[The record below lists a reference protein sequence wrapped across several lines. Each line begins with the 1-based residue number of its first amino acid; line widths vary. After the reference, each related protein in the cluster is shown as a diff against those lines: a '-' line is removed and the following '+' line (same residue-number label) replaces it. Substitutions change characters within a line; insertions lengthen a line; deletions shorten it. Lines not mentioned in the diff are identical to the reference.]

1 MIIENSFEVP
11 GTPKQTL
18 ELLLSAERVVPCMPG
33 AELVEVVDDRNWR
46 AKMRV
51 RLGPVGMDFDNKI
64 ELAEIDEAGGVVKM
78 NVSGRDTRGKG
89 GADGTVEARFAATDT
104 GTRVEMTTDLRF
116 SGQAAQLGR
125 PNVVQ
130 DVASKLVGDF
140 AKCLGQQMTHQSET
154 EAATSDGDPDTVP
167 LPPPPPPPVKPLSA
181 LSVLVAAIRG
191 AAKRGFPVVMAAIAK
206 ATKRSFS
213 VLAAAISGAIKRMF
227 RKGG

>member
-11 GTPKQTL
+11 GTPKQTMT
-18 ELLLSAERVVPCMPG
+18 LLLDPERVVPCMPG
-33 AELVEVVDDRNWR
+33 AELVEKVDDRNWR

-64 ELAEIDEAGGVVKM
+64 ELTEVDEANGLVRM

-89 GADGTVEARFAATDT
+89 GADGTVEARFAASGT
-104 GTRVEMTTDLRF
+104 GTKVDMTTDLRF

-130 DVASKLVGDF
+130 DVSSKLIGDF
-140 AKCLGQQMTHQSET
+140 ANCLGQQMTFQAAADAA
-154 EAATSDGDPDTVP
+154 EADGDPATVA
-167 LPPPPPPPVKPLSA
+167 PPPPPPPSAKPLSA
-181 LSVLVAAIRG
+181 
-191 AAKRGFPVVMAAIAK
+191 
-206 ATKRSFS
+206 FS
-213 VLAAAISGAIKRMF
+213 VLMAAISGAIKRMF

>member
-11 GTPKQTL
+11 GTPKQTM

-64 ELAEIDEAGGVVKM
+64 ELTEIDEAAGVVRM

-89 GADGTVEARFAATDT
+89 GADGTVEARFAAADT
-104 GTRVEMTTDLRF
+104 GTKVDMITDLRF

-140 AKCLGQQMTHQSET
+140 AKCLGQQMSFQSEA
-154 EAATSDGDPDTVP
+154 EAAASDGATDAVP
-167 LPPPPPPPVKPLSA
+167 LPPPPPPPAAKPLSA
-181 LSVLVAAIRG
+181 
-191 AAKRGFPVVMAAIAK
+191 
-206 ATKRSFS
+206 FS
-213 VLAAAISGAIKRMF
+213 VLMAAISGAIKRMALSVLAVLRPVIAKAIKRIF
-227 RKGG
+227 QKGG

>member
-1 MIIENSFEVP
+1 VIIENSFEVP
-11 GTPKQTL
+11 GSPEDTL
-18 ELLLSAERVVPCMPG
+18 KLLLDPERVVPCMPG
-33 AELVEVVDDRNWR
+33 AELVEVVDDKNWR

-64 ELAEIDEAGGVVKM
+64 ELVEIDEANGVVKM

-89 GADGTVEARFAATDT
+89 GADGTVEARFAAADG

-140 AKCLGQQMTHQSET
+140 AGCLGQQMKLQ
-154 EAATSDGDPDTVP
+154 AATKAAIDDGDPATV
-167 LPPPPPPPVKPLSA
+167 PPPPPPSPAAKPLSGFA
-181 LSVLVAAIRG
+181 VLVAAV
-191 AAKRGFPVVMAAIAK
+191 A
-206 ATKRSFS
+206 
-213 VLAAAISGAIKRMF
+213 GAIKRLF
-227 RKGG
+227 RKPPAAKPLLAFAGLTAAVAAAIKRLLRKGG

>member
-18 ELLLSAERVVPCMPG
+18 ELLLDAKRVVPCMPG
-33 AELVEVVDDRNWR
+33 AELVEIVDDRNWR

-64 ELAEIDEAGGVVKM
+64 ELVEIDEANGVVTM

-89 GADGTVEARFAATDT
+89 GADGTVEARFAASGN
-104 GTRVEMTTDLRF
+104 GTRVDMTTDLRF

-130 DVASKLVGDF
+130 DVSSKLVGDF
-140 AKCLGQQMTHQSET
+140 ANCLGQQMTFT
-154 EAATSDGDPDTVP
+154 AAAEAAQSDGDAATVAS
-167 LPPPPPPPVKPLSA
+167 PPPPPPSAKPLSA
-181 LSVLVAAIRG
+181 FSVL
-191 AAKRGFPVVMAAIAK
+191 MAAIG
-206 ATKRSFS
+206 
-213 VLAAAISGAIKRMF
+213 GAIKRMF

>member
-1 MIIENSFEVP
+1 MIIENAFEVP
-11 GTPKQTL
+11 GTPDQTL
-18 ELLLSAERVVPCMPG
+18 KLLLDAERVVPCMPG
-33 AELVEVVDDRNWR
+33 AELVEIVDDRNWR

-64 ELAEIDEAGGVVKM
+64 ELVEIDEANGVVKM

-89 GADGTVEARFAATDT
+89 GADGTVEARFIAGGA

-130 DVASKLVGDF
+130 DVASKMVGDF
-140 AKCLGQQMTHQSET
+140 ASCLGQQMNFQAAADAAET
-154 EAATSDGDPDTVP
+154 DGNPATER
-167 LPPPPPPPVKPLSA
+167 PPPPPPPPAKPLSA
-181 LSVLVAAIRG
+181 FAVLTAAVSGAVKRFLKHP
-191 AAKRGFPVVMAAIAK
+191 AAKPILAIAAGTVAVTA
-206 ATKRSFS
+206 AT
-213 VLAAAISGAIKRMF
+213 KRMF

>member
-1 MIIENSFEVP
+1 MIIENSFETP
-11 GTPKQTL
+11 GTPEETL
-18 ELLLSAERVVPCMPG
+18 KLLLDAERVVPCMPG
-33 AELVEVVDDRNWR
+33 AELVEIVDDKNWR

-64 ELAEIDEAGGVVKM
+64 ELVEIDQAAGVVKM

-89 GADGTVEARFAATDT
+89 GADGTVEAKFAAVDS
-104 GTRVEMTTDLRF
+104 GTRVDMTTDLRF

-140 AKCLGQQMTHQSET
+140 AQCLGQQMSFQ
-154 EAATSDGDPDTVP
+154 AASDAAINDGDPATA
-167 LPPPPPPPVKPLSA
+167 PPPPPPPPAAKPLS
-181 LSVLVAAIRG
+181 G
-191 AAKRGFPVVMAAIAK
+191 
-206 ATKRSFS
+206 FS
-213 VLAAAISGAIKRMF
+213 VLMAAVSGAIKRLF

>member
-1 MIIENSFEVP
+1 VIIQNSFEVP
-11 GTPKQTL
+11 GTPKQTM

-33 AELVEVVDDRNWR
+33 AELVEVVDPKNWR

-64 ELAEIDEAGGVVKM
+64 ELSEIDEAAGLVRM

-89 GADGTVEARFAATDT
+89 GADGTVEARFAANGT
-104 GTRVEMTTDLRF
+104 GTRVDMTTDLRF

-140 AKCLGQQMTHQSET
+140 AKCLGQQMTHQSEA
-154 EAATSDGDPDTVP
+154 EASASDGDPDTVP
-167 LPPPPPPPVKPLSA
+167 SPPPPPPAAAKPLSA
-181 LSVLVAAIRG
+181 
-191 AAKRGFPVVMAAIAK
+191 
-206 ATKRSFS
+206 FS
-213 VLAAAISGAIKRMF
+213 VLMAAVIGAVKRMSLSAFSVLKPVITRAIKRIF

>member
-18 ELLLSAERVVPCMPG
+18 DLLLDAERVVPCMPG
-33 AELVEVVDDRNWR
+33 AELVEMVDDKNWR

-64 ELAEIDEAGGVVKM
+64 ELTEIDEANGIVKM

-89 GADGTVEARFAATDT
+89 GADGTVEARFAAIDT

-140 AKCLGQQMTHQSET
+140 ANCLGQQMSYKAAA
-154 EAATSDGDPDTVP
+154 EAAESDGDPATVA
-167 LPPPPPPPVKPLSA
+167 PPPPPPPAAKPLS
-181 LSVLVAAIRG
+181 G
-191 AAKRGFPVVMAAIAK
+191 
-206 ATKRSFS
+206 FS
-213 VLAAAISGAIKRMF
+213 VLMAAISGAIKRLF
-227 RKGG
+227 GKGG

>member
-11 GTPKQTL
+11 GTPKQTM

-33 AELVEVVDDRNWR
+33 AELVEVVDPKNWR

-64 ELAEIDEAGGVVKM
+64 ELAEIDEAAGVVRM

-89 GADGTVEARFAATDT
+89 GADGTVEARFAATAT
-104 GTRVEMTTDLRF
+104 GTKVDMTTDLRF

-140 AKCLGQQMTHQSET
+140 AKCLGQQMTHQSEA
-154 EAATSDGDPDTVP
+154 EASASDGDPDPVP
-167 LPPPPPPPVKPLSA
+167 LPPAPPPPPQTAKPLSA
-181 LSVLVAAIRG
+181 
-191 AAKRGFPVVMAAIAK
+191 
-206 ATKRSFS
+206 FS
-213 VLAAAISGAIKRMF
+213 VLMAAVIGAVKRMARSAVSVLRPIITKAVKRIF

>member
-1 MIIENSFEVP
+1 VIISNSFETP
-11 GTPKQTL
+11 GTPEQTL
-18 ELLLSAERVVPCMPG
+18 KLLLDPERVVPCMPG
-33 AELVEVVDDRNWR
+33 AELVDKVDDRNWHAR
-46 AKMRV
+46 MRV

-64 ELAEIDEAGGVVKM
+64 QLTEIDEANGVVKM

-89 GADGTVEARFAATDT
+89 GADGTVEARFAAIDT

-140 AKCLGQQMTHQSET
+140 AQCLGQQMSFQAAS
-154 EAATSDGDPDTVP
+154 EAAANEGSADAA
-167 LPPPPPPPVKPLSA
+167 PPPPPPPPPAKPLSA
-181 LSVLVAAIRG
+181 
-191 AAKRGFPVVMAAIAK
+191 
-206 ATKRSFS
+206 FS
-213 VLAAAISGAIKRMF
+213 VLMAAISGAIKRLF

>member
-11 GTPKQTL
+11 GTPDQTL
-18 ELLLSAERVVPCMPG
+18 KLLLDAERVVPCMPG
-33 AELVEVVDDRNWR
+33 AELVEIVDARNWR

-64 ELAEIDEAGGVVKM
+64 ELVEVDEANGVVKM

-89 GADGTVEARFAATDT
+89 GADGTVEARFAAADG
-104 GTRVEMTTDLRF
+104 GTRVDMTTDLRF

-140 AKCLGQQMTHQSET
+140 ANCLGQQMNLQ
-154 EAATSDGDPDTVP
+154 AATAAAIDDGDPATV
-167 LPPPPPPPVKPLSA
+167 PPPPPPSPAAKPLSA
-181 LSVLVAAIRG
+181 FAVL
-191 AAKRGFPVVMAAIAK
+191 MAA
-206 ATKRSFS
+206 
-213 VLAAAISGAIKRMF
+213 LSGAIKRLF

>member
-11 GTPKQTL
+11 GTPKQTM

-33 AELVEVVDDRNWR
+33 AELVEVVDPKNWR

-64 ELAEIDEAGGVVKM
+64 ELAEIDEAAGLVRM

-89 GADGTVEARFAATDT
+89 GADGTVEARFAANGT
-104 GTRVEMTTDLRF
+104 GTRVDMTTDLRF

-140 AKCLGQQMTHQSET
+140 AKCLGQQMRFQSEA
-154 EAATSDGDPDTVP
+154 EAAASDGDPDTVP
-167 LPPPPPPPVKPLSA
+167 LPPPPPPPAAKPLSA
-181 LSVLVAAIRG
+181 
-191 AAKRGFPVVMAAIAK
+191 
-206 ATKRSFS
+206 FS
-213 VLAAAISGAIKRMF
+213 VLMAAMIGAIKRIMAALKPAIKRIMAVMDGAIKRMF

>member
-1 MIIENSFEVP
+1 LIIENTFEVP
-11 GTPKQTL
+11 GPPDQTL
-18 ELLLSAERVVPCMPG
+18 KLLLDAKRVVPCMPG
-33 AELVEVVDDRNWR
+33 AELVEMVDDRNWR

-64 ELAEIDEAGGVVKM
+64 ELVEIDEANGVVKM

-89 GADGTVEARFAATDT
+89 GADGTVEARFAAIDS
-104 GTRVEMTTDLRF
+104 GTRVAMTTDLRF

-140 AKCLGQQMTHQSET
+140 AGCLGQQMNLQAAT
-154 EAATSDGDPDTVP
+154 EAATSDEDPATA
-167 LPPPPPPPVKPLSA
+167 PPPPPPPASKPLSA
-181 LSVLVAAIRG
+181 FAVMMAAVGGSIKRVLKKPRAKTVLVFAGVAATV
-191 AAKRGFPVVMAAIAK
+191 AA
-206 ATKRSFS
+206 ATKR
-213 VLAAAISGAIKRMF
+213 LL

>member
-1 MIIENSFEVP
+1 MIIENSFETP
-11 GTPKQTL
+11 GTPEETL
-18 ELLLSAERVVPCMPG
+18 SLLLDPERVVPCMPG
-33 AELVEVVDDRNWR
+33 AELVDKVDDRNWH

-64 ELAEIDEAGGVVKM
+64 QLTEIDEAAGVVKM

-89 GADGTVEARFAATDT
+89 GADGTVEARFAAIDT
-104 GTRVEMTTDLRF
+104 GTRVDMTTDLRF

-140 AKCLGQQMTHQSET
+140 ATCLGQQMSFQ
-154 EAATSDGDPDTVP
+154 AASAAAINDGDPDTVP
-167 LPPPPPPPVKPLSA
+167 PPPPPPPAAKPLSA
-181 LSVLVAAIRG
+181 
-191 AAKRGFPVVMAAIAK
+191 
-206 ATKRSFS
+206 FS
-213 VLAAAISGAIKRMF
+213 VLMAAVSGAIKRLF

>member
-18 ELLLSAERVVPCMPG
+18 DLLLDAERVVPCMPG
-33 AELVEVVDDRNWR
+33 AELVEMVDARNWR
-46 AKMRV
+46 AKIRV

-64 ELAEIDEAGGVVKM
+64 ELVEIDEANGVVKM

-89 GADGTVEARFAATDT
+89 GADGTVEARFAESNG
-104 GTRVEMTTDLRF
+104 GTRVDMTTDLRF

-140 AKCLGQQMTHQSET
+140 ANCLSQQMTI
-154 EAATSDGDPDTVP
+154 EATPAAVESDGDPASAA
-167 LPPPPPPPVKPLSA
+167 PPAPSPPAPKPLSGF
-181 LSVLVAAIRG
+181 SVLVAAIN
-191 AAKRGFPVVMAAIAK
+191 
-206 ATKRSFS
+206 
-213 VLAAAISGAIKRMF
+213 GAIKRMF

>member
-18 ELLLSAERVVPCMPG
+18 DLLLDAERVVPCMPG
-33 AELVEVVDDRNWR
+33 AELVELVDDRNWR

-64 ELAEIDEAGGVVKM
+64 ELVEIDEAAGVVKM

-89 GADGTVEARFAATDT
+89 GADGTVEARFAASDG
-104 GTRVEMTTDLRF
+104 GTRVDMTTDLRF

-140 AKCLGQQMTHQSET
+140 ANCLGQQMTFKAAA
-154 EAATSDGDPDTVP
+154 EAAESNGGPDTVP
-167 LPPPPPPPVKPLSA
+167 PTPPPPPAAKPLS
-181 LSVLVAAIRG
+181 G
-191 AAKRGFPVVMAAIAK
+191 
-206 ATKRSFS
+206 FS
-213 VLAAAISGAIKRMF
+213 VLMAAVSGAIKRMF

>member
-18 ELLLSAERVVPCMPG
+18 DLLLDAERVVPCMPG
-33 AELVEVVDDRNWR
+33 AELVEMVDARNWR
-46 AKMRV
+46 AKIRV

-64 ELAEIDEAGGVVKM
+64 ELVEIDEANGVVKM

-89 GADGTVEARFAATDT
+89 GADGTVEARFAASNG
-104 GTRVEMTTDLRF
+104 GTRVDMTTDLRF

-140 AKCLGQQMTHQSET
+140 ANCLGQQITIKAAA
-154 EAATSDGDPDTVP
+154 EAAESDGEPATVAP
-167 LPPPPPPPVKPLSA
+167 SPPSLPAAKPLSG
-181 LSVLVAAIRG
+181 LSVLVAAIN
-191 AAKRGFPVVMAAIAK
+191 
-206 ATKRSFS
+206 
-213 VLAAAISGAIKRMF
+213 GAIKRMF

>member
-1 MIIENSFEVP
+1 MIIQNSFEVP

-18 ELLLSAERVVPCMPG
+18 DLLLDAERVVPCMPG
-33 AELVEVVDDRNWR
+33 AELVEMVDARNWR
-46 AKMRV
+46 AKIRV

-64 ELAEIDEAGGVVKM
+64 ELVEIDEANGVVKM

-89 GADGTVEARFAATDT
+89 GADGTVEARFAASNG
-104 GTRVEMTTDLRF
+104 GTRVDMTTDLHF

-140 AKCLGQQMTHQSET
+140 ANCLGQQMTIKAT
-154 EAATSDGDPDTVP
+154 AAAAESDGDPATVA
-167 LPPPPPPPVKPLSA
+167 PPPPSPPAAKPLSGF
-181 LSVLVAAIRG
+181 SVLV
-191 AAKRGFPVVMAAIAK
+191 
-206 ATKRSFS
+206 
-213 VLAAAISGAIKRMF
+213 AAISGAIKRMF

>member
-18 ELLLSAERVVPCMPG
+18 DLLLDAERVVPCMPG
-33 AELVEVVDDRNWR
+33 AELVEMVDARNWR
-46 AKMRV
+46 AKIRV

-64 ELAEIDEAGGVVKM
+64 ELVEIDEANGVVKM

-89 GADGTVEARFAATDT
+89 GADGTVEARFAESNG
-104 GTRVEMTTDLRF
+104 GTRVDMTTDLRF

-140 AKCLGQQMTHQSET
+140 ANCLGQQMTIQAT
-154 EAATSDGDPDTVP
+154 PAAAESDGDPATAA
-167 LPPPPPPPVKPLSA
+167 PPPPSPPAAKPLSGF
-181 LSVLVAAIRG
+181 SVLV
-191 AAKRGFPVVMAAIAK
+191 
-206 ATKRSFS
+206 
-213 VLAAAISGAIKRMF
+213 AAISGAIKRMF

>member
-11 GTPKQTL
+11 GSPEDTL
-18 ELLLSAERVVPCMPG
+18 KLLLDPERVVPCMPG
-33 AELVEVVDDRNWR
+33 AELVEVVDGKNWR

-64 ELAEIDEAGGVVKM
+64 ELVEIDEANGVVKM

-89 GADGTVEARFAATDT
+89 GADGTVEARFAAADG

-140 AKCLGQQMTHQSET
+140 AGCLGQQMGFQ
-154 EAATSDGDPDTVP
+154 AATGSAIDDGDPDTA
-167 LPPPPPPPVKPLSA
+167 PPPPPPPPAAKPLSA
-181 LSVLVAAIRG
+181 FAVL
-191 AAKRGFPVVMAAIAK
+191 MAAV
-206 ATKRSFS
+206 T
-213 VLAAAISGAIKRMF
+213 GAIKRLF
-227 RKGG
+227 RNRPRAKRLLAFAGLTAAVTGAIKRLLRKGG

>member
-1 MIIENSFEVP
+1 MIIENTFEVP
-11 GTPKQTL
+11 GTPDQTL
-18 ELLLSAERVVPCMPG
+18 KLLLDAERVVPCMPG
-33 AELVEVVDDRNWR
+33 AELVEIVDDRNWR

-64 ELAEIDEAGGVVKM
+64 ELAEIDEANGVVKM

-89 GADGTVEARFAATDT
+89 GADGTVEARFAAIDS
-104 GTRVEMTTDLRF
+104 GTRVDMTTDLRF

-140 AKCLGQQMTHQSET
+140 AGCLGQQLNFQPAT
-154 EAATSDGDPDTVP
+154 EAAAAGDGDPATV
-167 LPPPPPPPVKPLSA
+167 PPPPPPPSAAKPLSGFA
-181 LSVLVAAIRG
+181 VL
-191 AAKRGFPVVMAAIAK
+191 M
-206 ATKRSFS
+206 
-213 VLAAAISGAIKRMF
+213 AAISGAIKRVLRNPKAKKLLALAGLTAAVTAATKRLL

>member
-1 MIIENSFEVP
+1 MIIENSFQVP
-11 GTPKQTL
+11 GSPDQTL
-18 ELLLSAERVVPCMPG
+18 KLLLDAERVVPCMPG
-33 AELVEVVDDRNWR
+33 AELVQIVDDRNWR

-64 ELAEIDEAGGVVKM
+64 ELVEVDEANGVVKM

-89 GADGTVEARFAATDT
+89 GADGTVEARFAAADG
-104 GTRVEMTTDLRF
+104 GTRVDMTTDLRF

-140 AKCLGQQMTHQSET
+140 ANCLGQHLSFQ
-154 EAATSDGDPDTVP
+154 EAIAAAQGDGDPATAPPPP
-167 LPPPPPPPVKPLSA
+167 LPPPAAKPLSA
-181 LSVLVAAIRG
+181 FAVL
-191 AAKRGFPVVMAAIAK
+191 MAA
-206 ATKRSFS
+206 
-213 VLAAAISGAIKRMF
+213 LSGAIKRLF

>member
-1 MIIENSFEVP
+1 MIIENSFQTP
-11 GTPKQTL
+11 GSPEQTL
-18 ELLLSAERVVPCMPG
+18 KLLLDAERVVPCMPG
-33 AELVEVVDDRNWR
+33 AELVEMVDERNWR

-64 ELAEIDEAGGVVKM
+64 ELVEIDEANGVVRM

-89 GADGTVEARFAATDT
+89 GADGTVEARFNAIDG
-104 GTRVEMTTDLRF
+104 GTRVDMTTDLRF

-140 AKCLGQQMTHQSET
+140 AGCLGKQIGFQAAA
-154 EAATSDGDPDTVP
+154 EAAANGGDPATAP
-167 LPPPPPPPVKPLSA
+167 GPPAPPPAAKPLSGF
-181 LSVLVAAIRG
+181 SVL
-191 AAKRGFPVVMAAIAK
+191 MAAIK
-206 ATKRSFS
+206 
-213 VLAAAISGAIKRMF
+213 GAIKRMF

>member
-1 MIIENSFEVP
+1 VIIVNTFQVP
-11 GTPKQTL
+11 GSPEQTL
-18 ELLLSAERVVPCMPG
+18 KLLLDPERVVPCMPG
-33 AELVEVVDDRNWR
+33 AELVEVVDDKNWR

-64 ELAEIDEAGGVVKM
+64 QLVEIDEANGVVRM

-89 GADGTVEARFAATDT
+89 GADGTVEARFAAADG
-104 GTRVEMTTDLRF
+104 GTRVDMTTDLRF

-140 AKCLGQQMTHQSET
+140 ASCLGQQMSLRAVT
-154 EAATSDGDPDTVP
+154 AAAIDDGDPATV
-167 LPPPPPPPVKPLSA
+167 PPPPPPPPAAKPLSGFA
-181 LSVLVAAIRG
+181 VLVAAV
-191 AAKRGFPVVMAAIAK
+191 A
-206 ATKRSFS
+206 
-213 VLAAAISGAIKRMF
+213 GAIKRVFRKPTAKTLLAFAGLAAAVAAATKRLF

>member
-1 MIIENSFEVP
+1 MIIENAFETP
-11 GTPKQTL
+11 GTPDETL
-18 ELLLSAERVVPCMPG
+18 QLLLDAERVVPCMPG
-33 AELVEVVDDRNWR
+33 AELVEMVDARNWR

-64 ELAEIDEAGGVVKM
+64 ELVEIDEANGVVRM

-89 GADGTVEARFAATDT
+89 GADGSVEARFAPVDG
-104 GTRVEMTTDLRF
+104 GTRVAMTTDLRF

-140 AKCLGQQMTHQSET
+140 AECLGKQMSYQAAV
-154 EAATSDGDPDTVP
+154 EAAATDGDAATE
-167 LPPPPPPPVKPLSA
+167 PPPPPPPPAAKPLSA
-181 LSVLVAAIRG
+181 FAVL
-191 AAKRGFPVVMAAIAK
+191 M
-206 ATKRSFS
+206 
-213 VLAAAISGAIKRMF
+213 AAISGAIKRMF